1 MSECGGEWGFEI
13 SFFPSYFLPAIMI
26 LRSVLR
32 CAVVAYILKKRFFLV
47 NFIWAP
53 KFSSYSILTS
63 DRSLKP
69 ILIPAVEERAS

>member
-32 CAVVAYILKKRFFLV
+32 CAVVAYILKKDFFWLISFGPLNFLV
-47 NFIWAP
+47 
-53 KFSSYSILTS
+53 ILF
-63 DRSLKP
+63 
-69 ILIPAVEERAS
+69 